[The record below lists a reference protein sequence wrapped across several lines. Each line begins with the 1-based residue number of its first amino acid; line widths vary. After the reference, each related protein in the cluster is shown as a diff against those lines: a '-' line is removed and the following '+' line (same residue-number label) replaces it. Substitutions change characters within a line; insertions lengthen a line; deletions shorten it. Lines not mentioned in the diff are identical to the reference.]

1 MLALHRLR
9 TVFVAER
16 RSVNA
21 APGPS
26 DSAASMVMANTIRA
40 WDASYDLNFRQR
52 EAQQGVDAMGIWR
65 QHLLERSGV
74 SVTPVPSPNTPWAP
88 VNVAGREAGGSSS
101 GQGEGG
107 DEGEDDGLVIE
118 LSDG

>member
-1 MLALHRLR
+1 M
-9 TVFVAER
+9 AER
-16 RSVNA
+16 RSANA
-21 APGPS
+21 APGPT

-40 WDASYDLNFRQR
+40 WDASYDINFRQR

-74 SVTPVPSPNTPWAP
+74 SVTPVAPSPNTPWS
-88 VNVAGREAGGSSS
+88 VNVGGMEAGASSS
-101 GQGEGG
+101 GQGEGV
-107 DEGEDDGLVIE
+107 DVGEDDGLVIE

>member
-21 APGPS
+21 APGPT
-26 DSAASMVMANTIRA
+26 DSAASMVMANSIRA
-40 WDASYDLNFRQR
+40 WDASYDLNFRKR

-74 SVTPVPSPNTPWAP
+74 SVTPVSPNTPWA
-88 VNVAGREAGGSSS
+88 VNVGGTEASSS

>member
-1 MLALHRLR
+1 M
-9 TVFVAER
+9 AER

-26 DSAASMVMANTIRA
+26 DSAASMVMANTTRA
-40 WDASYDLNFRQR
+40 WDASYDINFRQR

-74 SVTPVPSPNTPWAP
+74 SVTPIGGASLNTPWA
-88 VNVAGREAGGSSS
+88 VHGRGGEAAASAS
-101 GQGEGG
+101 GQAEGG
-107 DEGEDDGLVIE
+107 EEGEDDGLVID